1 MDLFRLNIFLWSSK
15 MDKNPE
21 VIPGAEPFLLKRG
34 SVGCLLLHGYTGTP
48 NEMLPLAQSLADANY
63 TVLAPRL
70 FGHAT
75 HPDDMLRARWW
86 DWVASAEDG
95 LNLLKGCTEQQVV
108 MGLSMG
114 GILALILAAR
124 HPVEA
129 VCSFS
134 TPYDLPKDPRLKFL
148 PWIYWMIPKQPKGK
162 SDWHDPEI
170 SKTHIDYPYFPT
182 RSIMELRDLLTVLRS
197 EVPAIKAPAFFA
209 QSHGDHTIPPES
221 LDYLINHV
229 SSEIKEELWVENSG
243 HVIIKD
249 LEKEKAFT
257 EVKQFLKTVLGKK

>member
-1 MDLFRLNIFLWSSK
+1 MY
-15 MDKNPE
+15 KNTE
-21 VIPGAEPFLLKRG
+21 IIPGAEPFMIKRG
-34 SVGCLLLHGYTGTP
+34 PIGCLLIHGYTGTP
-48 NEMLPLAQSLADANY
+48 NEMLPLAQSLAAADY

-75 HPDDMLRARWW
+75 HPEDMLRARWW

-95 LNLLKGCTEQQVV
+95 LNLLKSITSCQIV

-114 GILALILAAR
+114 GTIALLLAAR

-134 TPYDLPKDPRLKFL
+134 TPYDLPKDPRIKFL
-148 PWIYWMIPKQPKGK
+148 RWIYWITPKQPKGK
-162 SDWHDPEI
+162 PDWHNPDI
-170 SKTHIDYPYFPT
+170 SKNHIDYPYFPT
-182 RSIMELRDLLTVLRS
+182 RSLLELKELLTSMRS
-197 EVPAIKAPAFFA
+197 ELPEVQQPVFFS

-221 LDYLINHV
+221 LEYLSNHV
-229 SSEIKEELWVENSG
+229 SSAVKEEFWVENSG

-249 LEKEKAFT
+249 LESEKVFSAT
-257 EVKQFLKTVLGKK
+257 KHFLKKVLGN